1 MAIERV
7 IRDINRVVEK
17 KSGTESKESKES
29 KENSK
34 VRSLKEKTTETIRT
48 MKKNNS
54 TDNFMKFQWSW
65 TL

>member
-7 IRDINRVVEK
+7 IRDINRVTEK
-17 KSGTESKESKES
+17 KPDKESKESKES
-29 KENSK
+29 GK
-34 VRSLKEKTTETIRT
+34 VMSLKEKTIRT